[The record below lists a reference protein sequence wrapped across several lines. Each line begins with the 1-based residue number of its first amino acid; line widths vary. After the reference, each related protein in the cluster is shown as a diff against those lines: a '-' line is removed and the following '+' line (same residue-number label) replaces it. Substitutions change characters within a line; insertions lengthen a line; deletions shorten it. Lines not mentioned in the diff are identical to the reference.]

1 MTAQWHTKG
10 IGSLCTSRQ
19 PIEAIAI
26 SRRTGRAGRDRTRMS
41 SNVCSGLLKFILQ
54 NDEHCRLKLK
64 INDSQNEVPVV
75 EE

>member
-1 MTAQWHTKG
+1 
-10 IGSLCTSRQ
+10 
-19 PIEAIAI
+19 
-26 SRRTGRAGRDRTRMS
+26 MS